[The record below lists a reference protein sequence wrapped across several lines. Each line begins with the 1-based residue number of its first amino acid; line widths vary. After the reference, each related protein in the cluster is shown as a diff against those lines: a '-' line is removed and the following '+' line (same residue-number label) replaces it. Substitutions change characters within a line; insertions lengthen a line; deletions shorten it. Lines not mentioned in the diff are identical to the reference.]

1 MIQIQIVKS
10 GTNIA
15 GFQISGHAGYA
26 PSGQDIVCAAAS
38 FLAITVINSLEVQL
52 GVEGIV
58 KSRDGFLYYRLP
70 AGLQQEQ
77 QHTAQIILQTLVIGF
92 QNLKEEYPKYIS
104 IQNLRIKGGALEC

>member
-1 MIQIQIVKS
+1 MIQIQIIKS

-38 FLAITVINSLEVQL
+38 FLTITVINSLEVQL

-58 KSRDGFLYYRLP
+58 KSQDGFLYYRLP
-70 AGLQQEQ
+70 VDLQQD
-77 QHTAQIILQTLVIGF
+77 TAQIILQTLVIGF

>member
-1 MIQIQIVKS
+1 MRKERS
-10 GTNIA
+10 RCT
-15 GFQISGHAGYA
+15 
-26 PSGQDIVCAAAS
+26 VCAAAS

-52 GVEGIV
+52 GVEGTV

-70 AGLQQEQ
+70 VDLQQEQ
-77 QHTAQIILQTLVIGF
+77 QYTAQIILQTLVIGF